1 MSCYCKTL
9 FVLVSLICLISLAQ
23 SITNGGGVTIGL
35 IHRDSPLSPSHDSS
49 KTRFQR
55 LRDAIDRSFSRKSF
69 LLRKTSR
76 STVDQTPQAPLTR
89 AGGEFLIEYQIG
101 TPPVRQLSIA
111 DTGSDLTWIQC
122 NPCTNC
128 YKQDYPLFDPT
139 ASTTYK
145 TVGCGTATCTSGE
158 STACNDKNVC
168 QYKVQYG
175 DQSFTQGD
183 LATETLTL
191 GRTVS
196 FPNFAFGCG
205 FDNGG
210 TLGSTGSGIFGLRNG
225 KISIVNQ
232 EPSTIL
238 GRFAYCL
245 TSYDSNVKSNIS
257 FGSAAVV
264 PRLKVNQ
271 VQSTPLVSKDPDTFY
286 YLTLQGLSV
295 GMQRVE
301 QQSGGK
307 GNIIIDSG
315 TTLTFLPSGLYE
327 RFEALL
333 KNAIQA
339 TPVSDPSGS
348 FNLCYSSSSGVT
360 APPIIAHFEGA
371 DVLLPQDQIFLQVSE
386 GLVCLTLVPSP
397 DLAIYGNLHQAGLWI
412 RYDIPNKQ
420 VNFLPDCT
428 ESIDRV

>member
-1 MSCYCKTL
+1 MSCYYKSL
-9 FVLVSLICLISLAQ
+9 FVLVSLVCLISLAQ
-23 SITNGGGVTIGL
+23 SISNGGGVTVGL
-35 IHRDSPLSPSHDSS
+35 IRRAYDPS

-122 NPCTNC
+122 KPCTNC
-128 YKQDYPLFDPT
+128 YKQNYPVFDST

-158 STACNDKNVC
+158 STTCNNKNVC
-168 QYKVQYG
+168 QYQVQYA

-191 GRTVS
+191 GRTAS
-196 FPNFAFGCG
+196 FRSFAFGCG
-205 FDNGG
+205 FDNEG
-210 TLGSTGSGIFGLRNG
+210 TFGSTGSGVFGLGNG

-232 EPSTIL
+232 ESSAIR
-238 GRFAYCL
+238 GRFSYCL
-245 TSYDSNVKSNIS
+245 TSYDSNVTSTIS
-257 FGSAAVV
+257 FGSSAVV
-264 PRLKVNQ
+264 TGPK

-286 YLTLQGLSV
+286 YLTLKGLSV
-295 GMQRVE
+295 GEQRVE
-301 QQSGGK
+301 YKSSSGIDQQSGGK

-315 TTLTFLPSGLYE
+315 TTLTFLPSNLYE
-327 RFEALL
+327 GFEAAL
-333 KNAIQA
+333 KSAIKA
-339 TPVSDPSGS
+339 TPVKDPEGT
-348 FNLCYSSSSGVT
+348 FNLCYSSRSRVT
-360 APPIIAHFEGA
+360 APLITAHFEGA
-371 DVLLPQDQIFLQVSE
+371 DVVLPRDQTFLEVSD
-386 GLVCLTLVPSP
+386 GLVCLTLIPSQ
-397 DLAIYGNLHQAGLWI
+397 DLAIYGNLHQAGFLI
-412 RYDIPNKQ
+412 GYDIPKKQ
-420 VNFLPDCT
+420 VNFLPTDCT
-428 ESIDRV
+428 KSRRSS